1 MGEAML
7 KRRVVVAGAASLVF
21 PGHDAGAQQDYP
33 AKPVRLIVPF
43 PPGNPADLA
52 ARLIGEKWSA
62 EWGQP
67 VVIDNVPGAAG
78 TIGVARA
85 AKAAPDGYTLV
96 LSGDA
101 AAVTNISLMANLSY
115 DTRKDF
121 APITQVGSTPN
132 LLVVRKDLPAN
143 NIGELVEL
151 ARKRPKSLTYAST
164 GIGTSQH
171 LCGEILCQLMGIEM
185 LHVPYKDSYIN
196 DLIAGRID
204 MGFANTVISLQQAR
218 AGTIRAIAV
227 SSAHRVTV
235 ARDVPTVAESGVP
248 GFNVTPWFGFLAPAG
263 TPATIVEKIHTA
275 TIKAVTDKTLRVK
288 LEERGFEIIANTP
301 REFEAVLRSEIPRIA
316 DLIRLRG
323 IKSE

>member
-1 MGEAML
+1 ML
-7 KRRVVVAGAASLVF
+7 ERRVVLAGAASLILSVR
-21 PGHDAGAQQDYP
+21 DAGAQQDYP
-33 AKPVRLIVPF
+33 NKPVRLIAPF
-43 PPGNPADLA
+43 PPGSPADVA

-67 VVIDNVPGAAG
+67 VVIDNIPGAAG

-101 AAVTNISLMANLSY
+101 AAVTNVSLMPNLGY

-151 ARKRPKSLTYAST
+151 ARKRPGSLTYAST
-164 GIGTSQH
+164 GVGTSQH
-171 LCGEILCQLMGIEM
+171 LCGEILCQLTGIEM
-185 LHVPYKDSYIN
+185 VHVPYKDLYIN
-196 DLIAGRID
+196 DLMAGRID
-204 MGFANTVISLQQAR
+204 MGFANTVTSLQQVR

-227 SSAHRVTV
+227 SSAHRVAV
-235 ARDVPTVAESGVP
+235 APEVPTVAESGVP

-263 TPATIVEKIHTA
+263 TPAPIIEKIYA
-275 TIKAVTDKTLRVK
+275 SASKAIADKVLRAK
-288 LEERGFEIIANTP
+288 LEDRGFEIIANTP
-301 REFEAVLRSEIPRIA
+301 QEFEAVIRSEIPRIA
-316 DLIRLRG
+316 ELIRVRG
-323 IKSE
+323 IKPQ

>member
-1 MGEAML
+1 ML
-7 KRRVVVAGAASLVF
+7 PGSGAR
-21 PGHDAGAQQDYP
+21 AQQDYP
-33 AKPVRLIVPF
+33 NKPVRVIVPF

-52 ARLIGEKWSA
+52 ARLIGEKWTA

-101 AAVTNISLMANLSY
+101 AAVTNITLMPTLSY

-143 NIGELVEL
+143 NVGELVEL
-151 ARKRPKSLTYAST
+151 ARKRPNSLTYAST

-171 LCGEILCQLMGIEM
+171 LCGEILCQLTKIEM
-185 LHVPYKDSYIN
+185 LHVPYKDLYIN
-196 DLIAGRID
+196 DLIAGRVD
-204 MGFANTVISLQQAR
+204 MGFANTVTSLQQAR

-227 SSAHRVTV
+227 SSAHRVAV
-235 ARDVPTVAESGVP
+235 APDVPTVAESGVP

-263 TPATIVEKIHTA
+263 TPAAIVAKIHA
-275 TIKAVTDKTLRVK
+275 AAIKAIGEPALRAR

-301 REFEAVLRSEIPRIA
+301 QQFEAFLKADIPRIA
-316 DLIRLRG
+316 ELIRTRG
-323 IKSE
+323 IKAE

>member
-1 MGEAML
+1 ML

>member
-1 MGEAML
+1 M
-7 KRRVVVAGAASLVF
+7 KRRILIAGGAALALAGRS
-21 PGHDAGAQQDYP
+21 AGAQQDYP
-33 AKPVRLIVPF
+33 NKPIRVIVPF

-62 EWGQP
+62 AWGQP

-101 AAVTNISLMANLSY
+101 AAVTNISLMPNLSY
-115 DTRKDF
+115 DTRKDL

-143 NIGELVEL
+143 NIAELVAL
-151 ARKRPKSLTYAST
+151 ARQQPGKLTYAST

-171 LCGEILCQLMGIEM
+171 LGGEILCQLAGIDM
-185 LHVPYKDSYIN
+185 LHVPYKDLYIN
-196 DLIAGRID
+196 DLMAGRVD
-204 MGFANTVISLQQAR
+204 MGFANTVTSLQQAR

-227 SSAHRVTV
+227 SSAHRIAV
-235 ARDVPTVAESGVP
+235 APDVPTVAEQGVP
-248 GFNVTPWFGFLAPAG
+248 GFNVTPWFGFFAPAG
-263 TPATIVEKIHTA
+263 TPAAIVAKIHA
-275 TIKAVTDKTLRVK
+275 EAIKAIVDPALRAR

-301 REFEAVLRSEIPRIA
+301 QAFEAFLRTDIPRIA
-316 DLIRLRG
+316 ELIRIRG
-323 IKSE
+323 IKPQ

>member
-1 MGEAML
+1 M
-7 KRRVVVAGAASLVF
+7 KRRILIAGGAALALAGRS
-21 PGHDAGAQQDYP
+21 AGAQQDYP
-33 AKPVRLIVPF
+33 NKPIRVIVPF

-62 EWGQP
+62 AWVQP
-67 VVIDNVPGAAG
+67 VVIDNVPDAAG

-101 AAVTNISLMANLSY
+101 AAVTNISLMPNLSY
-115 DTRKDF
+115 DTRKDL

-143 NIGELVEL
+143 NIAELVAL
-151 ARKRPKSLTYAST
+151 ARQQPGKLTYAST

-171 LCGEILCQLMGIEM
+171 LGGEILCQLAGIDM
-185 LHVPYKDSYIN
+185 LHVPYKDLYIN
-196 DLIAGRID
+196 DLMAGRVD
-204 MGFANTVISLQQAR
+204 MGFANTVTSLQQAR

-227 SSAHRVTV
+227 SSAHRIAV
-235 ARDVPTVAESGVP
+235 APDVPTVAEQGVP
-248 GFNVTPWFGFLAPAG
+248 GFNVTPWFGFFAPAG
-263 TPATIVEKIHTA
+263 TPAAIVAKIHA
-275 TIKAVTDKTLRVK
+275 EAIKAIGDPALRAR

-301 REFEAVLRSEIPRIA
+301 QAFEAFLRTDIPRIA
-316 DLIRLRG
+316 ELIRIRG
-323 IKSE
+323 IKPQ